1 MNKNIR
7 KGKGYSWEMSE
18 KTGFGTRL
26 SRGFTIDNLDSKT
39 LQEAENRYEEIFIII
54 REALA
59 ENGSLCMDSWEDR
72 LSCAQALSDTLKVKG
87 YLR

>member
-1 MNKNIR
+1 MSKNIR

-26 SRGFTIDNLDSKT
+26 SSGFTVDNLDSKT
-39 LQEAENRYEEIFIII
+39 LQEAENRYEEVFIII

-59 ENGSLCMDSWEDR
+59 ENESLCMDSWEDR
-72 LSCAQALSDTLKVKG
+72 LSCTQAISDALRNKG
-87 YLR
+87 YLQ